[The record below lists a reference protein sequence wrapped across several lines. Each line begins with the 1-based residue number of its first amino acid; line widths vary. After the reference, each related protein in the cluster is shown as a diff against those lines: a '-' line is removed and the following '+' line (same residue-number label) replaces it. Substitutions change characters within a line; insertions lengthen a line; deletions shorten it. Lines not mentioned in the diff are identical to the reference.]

1 MGVDMKSR
9 TSAALRIRA
18 ICEIHHPADFYDHVF
33 LSGCDVFFPCGL
45 SHVMGVFCGWS
56 LSLSF

>member
-1 MGVDMKSR
+1 MKSR

-18 ICEIHHPADFYDHVF
+18 NCEIHHPADFYDHVF